1 MAENNNT
8 NQLNTQGSSVLYMP
22 FSPEAEQSVLGA
34 ILLDSSCLDRVTEFL
49 PRPDYFYQVNNALIY
64 EVMLDLFTT
73 GRPVDFVTV
82 LEQLKQN
89 DSFDESTGKVY
100 LMQLAQIV
108 PSISNVESYAKIVR
122 DKYDVRTLIMVARE
136 ILEDASQ
143 GAADAS
149 TLLDSAEQRIFD
161 IRRGKNMQGLQP
173 LNEVII
179 ETFDRLDRLNSPDR
193 DLYKGI
199 PTGIRELDD
208 TITGLNR
215 SDLII
220 LAARPGMG
228 KTSFALNIARHAA
241 VTAQKRVAFFSLE
254 MAREQLASRLLST
267 ESLVSGTK
275 LRTGELNDGEWAR
288 LIEGGDILSKASIY
302 LDDNSSITVPEMKA
316 KIRRLK
322 NVDLVIIDYLQLMN
336 SAKRID
342 NRVQE
347 ISEITRNLKIMA
359 KELNIPVIA
368 LSQLARG
375 SEKRTEHRPV
385 LSDLR
390 DSGSIEQDADIVLF
404 LYRENYYQNDADA
417 PKEDEDMN
425 SGECIVAKNRHGEIK
440 TVPLHWQG
448 EFMRFTSQE
457 LFRHE

>member
-122 DKYDVRTLIMVARE
+122 DKYDVRTLILAARE

-417 PKEDEDMN
+417 PKEDKDMN
-425 SGECIVAKNRHGEIK
+425 SGEFIVATNRHGEIK

>member
-1 MAENNNT
+1 MPENSSTGTLHTQSVPGMA
-8 NQLNTQGSSVLYMP
+8 MP

-34 ILLDSSCLDRVTEFL
+34 ILLDSSCMDRVTEYI
-49 PRPDYFYQVNNALIY
+49 PRAEYFYQVNNALIY
-64 EVMLDLFTT
+64 EAMLSLFTA

-82 LEQLKQN
+82 LEQLKEN
-89 DSFDESTGKVY
+89 GDFDESSGKVY
-100 LMQLAQIV
+100 LMQLAQFV
-108 PSISNVESYAKIVR
+108 PIISHVEDYAKIVR
-122 DKYDVRTLIMVARE
+122 DKYDVRTLILAARG
-136 ILEDASQ
+136 ILDDAIEGST
-143 GAADAS
+143 DAS

-179 ETFDRLDRLNSPDR
+179 ETFDRLDRLNSPDK
-193 DLYKGI
+193 DLYRGI
-199 PTGIRELDD
+199 PTGIGELDD

-241 VTAQKRVAFFSLE
+241 VTARKRVAFFSLE
-254 MAREQLASRLLST
+254 MSREQLASRLLST
-267 ESLVSGTK
+267 EALVSGTK
-275 LRTGELNDGEWAR
+275 LRTGELKEGEWAR
-288 LIEGGDILSKASIY
+288 LIEGGDILSKAPIY

-322 NVDLVIIDYLQLMN
+322 DVDLVIIDYLQLMN

-359 KELNIPVIA
+359 KELNVPVIT
-368 LSQLARG
+368 LSQLARA

-404 LYRENYYQNDADA
+404 LYREDYYQNENS
-417 PKEDEDMN
+417 PDEDSDKN
-425 SGECIVAKNRHGEIK
+425 SGECIVAKNRHGELK
-440 TVPLHWQG
+440 TVQLHWQG

-457 LFRHE
+457 MFRHE